1 MNACEKMQ
9 RLHMRYALKWEV
21 AFLVI
26 TSERFF
32 HGVCPILNRAKSV
45 RSSKRDIS
53 EPFEL
58 LRLAI
63 CRFRGGS

>member
-21 AFLVI
+21 AFPARAGG
-26 TSERFF
+26 RFF

-45 RSSKRDIS
+45 YSQTVYQSL
-53 EPFEL
+53 F
-58 LRLAI
+58 
-63 CRFRGGS
+63 

>member
-45 RSSKRDIS
+45 YSQTVYQSL
-53 EPFEL
+53 F
-58 LRLAI
+58 
-63 CRFRGGS
+63 